1 MHTEGS
7 SKQANSTIDTR
18 TSSDAAITTPTKSSA
33 SRSKAKT
40 PQADPS
46 TKSVETEAEEALL
59 MLSTPVP
66 SRTTKPAVSSA
77 KANHGKNTPA
87 SSAPTLKSP
96 VKISEDESSLMS
108 SDESFVS
115 ASEGPE
121 SSVKK
126 STESMIDAF
135 DTPQDDISDLSDVE
149 DPHFAKIM
157 TQEAES
163 VVVSA
168 VSDKSESVASDAETG
183 KEEPVKGKH
192 IVFDSDMEA
201 EDDEDDEAESNALA
215 AKNTGNAGSGN
226 SDDDDD
232 DAPEVVDTKALALKA
247 GAMAEDEAPAETAG
261 KGKRGK
267 NKKQRRSRN
276 RKNNKHNEQEEE
288 QPTADA
294 EQTAAS
300 AEPTEN
306 RPKKQKSG
314 AKEIGGKK
322 RSDKKLAAGLQRSVN
337 KAIESVAKL
346 EIRSKTTMPD
356 EIPEELRIDLAA
368 EAATESKKRK
378 LAQTEQAAV
387 SSDGKLDFSVLQ
399 QFASE
404 STVKSSLS
412 KEKTQSDKKRNKKK
426 KKLNKDMSSRVVS
439 GIHVVANKRETSMSL
454 LSSLAQS
461 VPQKV
466 SGFSKQKS
474 GGARVEHTNPLI
486 DIARQRGQPAI
497 HFLK

>member
-1 MHTEGS
+1 MHTKDS

-18 TSSDAAITTPTKSSA
+18 TSSDAAITTPTKRSA

-66 SRTTKPAVSSA
+66 PRTTKPAVSSA
-77 KANHGKNTPA
+77 KANYGKNTPA

-96 VKISEDESSLMS
+96 VKVSEDESSLMS

-168 VSDKSESVASDAETG
+168 VSDKSESVASDVDTG
-183 KEEPVKGKH
+183 KEELVKGKH

-226 SDDDDD
+226 SDDDDDD

-288 QPTADA
+288 Q
-294 EQTAAS
+294 TAAS

-306 RPKKQKSG
+306 KQKKQKSG
-314 AKEIGGKK
+314 AKETGGKK

-346 EIRSKTTMPD
+346 EIRSKATMPD

-378 LAQTEQAAV
+378 LAQTEQAA
-387 SSDGKLDFSVLQ
+387 
-399 QFASE
+399 
-404 STVKSSLS
+404 
-412 KEKTQSDKKRNKKK
+412 
-426 KKLNKDMSSRVVS
+426 
-439 GIHVVANKRETSMSL
+439 
-454 LSSLAQS
+454 
-461 VPQKV
+461 
-466 SGFSKQKS
+466 
-474 GGARVEHTNPLI
+474 
-486 DIARQRGQPAI
+486 
-497 HFLK
+497 

>member
-1 MHTEGS
+1 MHTEDS

-18 TSSDAAITTPTKSSA
+18 TSSDAAIITPTKSSA

-66 SRTTKPAVSSA
+66 PRTTKPAVSSA

-87 SSAPTLKSP
+87 SSTPTLKSP
-96 VKISEDESSLMS
+96 VKVGEDESSLMS

-168 VSDKSESVASDAETG
+168 VSDKSESVASDVETG

-226 SDDDDD
+226 SDDDD

-294 EQTAAS
+294 EQT
-300 AEPTEN
+300 EN
-306 RPKKQKSG
+306 KRKKQTSG
-314 AKEIGGKK
+314 AKETGGKK

-378 LAQTEQAAV
+378 LAQTEQAA
-387 SSDGKLDFSVLQ
+387 
-399 QFASE
+399 
-404 STVKSSLS
+404 
-412 KEKTQSDKKRNKKK
+412 
-426 KKLNKDMSSRVVS
+426 
-439 GIHVVANKRETSMSL
+439 
-454 LSSLAQS
+454 
-461 VPQKV
+461 
-466 SGFSKQKS
+466 
-474 GGARVEHTNPLI
+474 
-486 DIARQRGQPAI
+486 
-497 HFLK
+497 